1 MDKNYDPGAFEER
14 WYQEWEQAGIFAP
27 QGEGTPYAVTIPPP
41 NVTGILHM
49 GHALDHTLQDIP
61 VRFQRMRG
69 RRTLWLPGTDHA
81 GIATQN
87 VVERAVQKEG
97 SNREE
102 MGREQFVE
110 RVWEWVKE
118 YGGTITRQ
126 IRRMGQSVDWNR
138 ERFTMDAGLSRAVTE
153 VFVRLYEKGL
163 VYRGNYIINWCPRCH
178 TALSD
183 EEVTHLERN
192 GHLWYVRYPEV
203 GGGEGVVV
211 ATTRPETMLGD
222 TAVAVHPDD
231 ERYTGLVGHRLL
243 LPLLDRPI
251 PVVADEAVDP
261 AFGTGAVKVT
271 PAHDPN
277 DFEIARRRG
286 LPSIVALDGNA
297 MITAEGGPYQGRDRF
312 EARKAVVAD
321 LERKGLLVKV
331 EDHTHAVGHCYRC
344 STVIEPRLSEQW
356 FVRMKP
362 LAEQA
367 LAALERGEPR
377 IQPARWEK
385 VYRNWLENIR
395 DWCISRQIWWGHR
408 IPVWYCLDSDRAHL
422 TVSASP
428 PAQPCRECGGT
439 RWEQDPDVLDTW
451 FSSWLWPFSTLG
463 WPEQSDDLAAFYPTT
478 LLISGYD
485 ILFFWDARMV
495 MAGLEFTG
503 RVPFET
509 LYIHGMIQDELGR
522 PMSKSLGNGIDPI
535 EMIDKFGAD
544 AVRYS
549 LCILATEGQ
558 DIRLSESKFEMGRN
572 FANKLWNASRFVLMN
587 LEGHAPTTGELEL
600 ELADRWILSRFQGR
614 VRQTTRLLESLK
626 YSEAARELYTFVW
639 NEFCDWYLELVKE
652 RLKNPAGPGA
662 ATARAVLA
670 YVLDGILRLLHPFLP
685 FVTSEIRARLLET
698 LGGIAVTLE
707 LQSTT
712 RGRGVGRIRGALAG
726 PVAPAPFLAVEGWPV
741 AELKRSDDDAET
753 QMGILQGVVSAIRNI
768 KGEMRVPPG
777 IVGTALIRAE
787 ELASQAILQTHAE
800 YIRTLASLE
809 GIEIAPDLTKP
820 PASGAAVVAGMEIY
834 LPLAGLIDLGV
845 EHDRLG
851 REAERLRRT
860 LRGAEAKLANP
871 QFMDKAPAEVVARE
885 REKRDEIRDRLQKV
899 EDLLAQL
906 SE

>member
-1 MDKNYDPGAFEER
+1 MDKNYEPGAFEER
-14 WYQEWEQAGIFAP
+14 WYQEWERAGIFAP
-27 QGEGTPYAVTIPPP
+27 TGEGAPYVVTIPPP

-102 MGREQFVE
+102 MGRERFVE
-110 RVWEWVKE
+110 RVWAWVRE

-126 IRRMGQSVDWNR
+126 IRRMGQSVDWGR

-192 GHLWYVRYPEV
+192 GHLWHIRYPEV

-231 ERYTGLVGHRLL
+231 ERYADLVGHQLL

-297 MITAEGGPYQGRDRF
+297 MITAAGGPYQGRDRF

-344 STVIEPRLSEQW
+344 STVIEPRLSDQW

-408 IPVWYCLDSDRAHL
+408 IPVWYCLDSDRVHL
-422 TVSASP
+422 TVSAAR
-428 PAQPCRECGGT
+428 PAQPCPECGGT
-439 RWEQDPDVLDTW
+439 HWEQDPDVLDTW

-463 WPEQSDDLAAFYPTT
+463 WPEPSEDLAAFYPTT

-544 AVRYS
+544 AVRFS
-549 LCILATEGQ
+549 LCLLATEGQ

-587 LEGHAPTTGELEL
+587 LEGHPPASGEFEL

-614 VRQTTRLLESLK
+614 VRHTTRLLETLK

-652 RLKNPAGPGA
+652 RLKDPSGPGA

-670 YVLDGILRLLHPFLP
+670 YLLDGILRLLHPFLP
-685 FVTSEIRARLLET
+685 FVTSEIRARLQET
-698 LGGIAVTLE
+698 LGGVTVTLE
-707 LQSTT
+707 LQSTS
-712 RGRGVGRIRGALAG
+712 RGRGVGRIKGALAG
-726 PVAPAPFLAVEGWPV
+726 TVPPAPFLAVESWPI

-787 ELASQAILQTHAE
+787 ELANQATLQTHAE

-820 PASGAAVVAGMEIY
+820 PASGSAVVAGLEIY

-851 REAERLRRT
+851 REVERLRKT

-871 QFMDKAPAEVVARE
+871 QFMEKAPEEVVVRE
-885 REKRDEIRDRLQKV
+885 REKRDEIRERLQKV